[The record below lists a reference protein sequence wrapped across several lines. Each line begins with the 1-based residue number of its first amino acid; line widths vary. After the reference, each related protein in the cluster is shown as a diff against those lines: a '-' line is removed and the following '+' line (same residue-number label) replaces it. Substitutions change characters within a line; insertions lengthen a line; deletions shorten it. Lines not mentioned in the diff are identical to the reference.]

1 MLGQSVGAFT
11 DATHGMTLAAVS
23 LPYYRHI
30 MSAGLAKFKR
40 YAENVWDVDG
50 TGKSDEEIAS
60 EGLQRMESYMK
71 EIGVVLHAAE
81 LGMTEDM
88 VEGIAEGVS
97 ILKGGYKELTRQEV
111 IDILKQSM

>member
-1 MLGQSVGAFT
+1 
-11 DATHGMTLAAVS
+11 
-23 LPYYRHI
+23 
-30 MSAGLAKFKR
+30 
-40 YAENVWDVDG
+40 
-50 TGKSDEEIAS
+50 
-60 EGLQRMESYMK
+60 MEAYMK

-97 ILKGGYKELTRQEV
+97 LLKGGYKELTRQEV